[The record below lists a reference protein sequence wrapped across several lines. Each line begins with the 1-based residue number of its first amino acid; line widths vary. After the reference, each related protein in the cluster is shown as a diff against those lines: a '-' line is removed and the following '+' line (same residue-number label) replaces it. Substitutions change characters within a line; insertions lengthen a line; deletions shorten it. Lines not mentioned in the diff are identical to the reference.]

1 MNITEAVN
9 MVLKRYSSYGYD
21 IFLDLNEI
29 KDDDLQEAVRFIA
42 SMRRHYHTN
51 PKRSRKIN
59 RETLKAMIKKGY
71 SYKDI
76 AKATGLAESTVGK
89 KASDYGLKRLYHQMH
104 PYVCPPGIRPG
115 VHMICLNI
123 ETGEQ
128 KTFSSMNKA
137 EKAFWFREGY
147 LRDKTKGG
155 RCYIEN
161 GWEFRRGVKK

>member
-9 MVLKRYSSYGYD
+9 AILKWYPDYGYD

-42 SMRRHYHTN
+42 GMRKSYHAN

-59 RETLKAMIKKGY
+59 RETLKDMIKKRY

-76 AKATGLAESTVGK
+76 AKATGLTESTVGK
-89 KASDYGLKRLYHQMH
+89 KVSDYGLKRLYHQMH

-115 VHMICLNI
+115 VRMICLNI

-128 KTFSSMNKA
+128 KTFESITKA

-147 LRDKTKGG
+147 LRDRTRGG
-155 RCYIEN
+155 KCYIEN
-161 GWEFRRGVKK
+161 GWEFRRG

>member
-9 MVLKRYSSYGYD
+9 AILKRYPDYGYD

-42 SMRRHYHTN
+42 SMRKRCRTE

-59 RETLKAMIKKGY
+59 RETLKDMIKKGY
-71 SYKDI
+71 TYKGI
-76 AKATGLAESTVGK
+76 ARETGLTESTVGK
-89 KASDYGLKRLYHQMH
+89 KVSDYGLKRLYHQMH

-123 ETGEQ
+123 ETGER
-128 KTFSSMNKA
+128 KTFSTISKA
-137 EKAFWFREGY
+137 ERAFEFEKDHLGY
-147 LRDKTKGG
+147 RTRGG
-155 RCYIEN
+155 KCYIEN
-161 GWEFRRGVKK
+161 GWEFRWGD

>member
-1 MNITEAVN
+1 MNITETVN
-9 MVLKRYSSYGYD
+9 AILKRYPDYGYD

-42 SMRRHYHTN
+42 GMRKSYHAN

-59 RETLKAMIKKGY
+59 RETLRDMIEKGY

-76 AKATGLAESTVGK
+76 AKATGLAESTIGK
-89 KASDYGLKRLYHQMH
+89 KVSDYGLKRLYHQMH

-123 ETGEQ
+123 KTGEQ
-128 KTFSSMNKA
+128 KTFSSINKA
-137 EKAFWFREGY
+137 EKAFWFREGR

-161 GWEFRRGVKK
+161 GWEFRRG

>member
-42 SMRRHYHTN
+42 SMRRRCCTET
-51 PKRSRKIN
+51 KRKRVRKIN
-59 RETLKAMIKKGY
+59 RETLRDMIKKGY
-71 SYKDI
+71 TYKGI
-76 AKATGLAESTVGK
+76 ARETGLAESTVVK
-89 KASDYGLKRLYHQMH
+89 KILDYGFKKLYHQMRPH
-104 PYVCPPGIRPG
+104 GIRAC
-115 VHMICLNI
+115 VHMICLNV

-128 KTFSSMNKA
+128 KTFESITKA

-147 LRDKTKGG
+147 LRDRTRDGK
-155 RCYIEN
+155 CYIEN
-161 GWEFRRGVKK
+161 GWEFRRE

>member
-1 MNITEAVN
+1 MNITEVVN
-9 MVLKRYSSYGYD
+9 AILKRYPDYGYD

-42 SMRRHYHTN
+42 SMRRSYRAEVKYGRNT
-51 PKRSRKIN
+51 KKIN
-59 RETLKAMIKKGY
+59 QKMLKAMIEGGY

-76 AKATGLAESTVGK
+76 AKATGLAESTIGRKV
-89 KASDYGLKRLYHQMH
+89 SDYGLKRLYHQMH
-104 PYVCPPGIRPG
+104 PYVCPPGIKPG
-115 VHMICLNI
+115 VHMICLNV

-137 EKAFWFREGY
+137 EKALGFREGY
-147 LRDKTKGG
+147 LRDKTKDG

-161 GWEFRRGVKK
+161 GWEYRRE

>member
-1 MNITEAVN
+1 VNITRAVN
-9 MVLKRYSSYGYD
+9 MILKRYPDYGYD

-42 SMRRHYHTN
+42 GMRRRCRTET
-51 PKRSRKIN
+51 KRVRKIN
-59 RETLKAMIKKGY
+59 RETLKDMIKKGY
-71 SYKDI
+71 TYKGI
-76 AKATGLAESTVGK
+76 ARETGLTESTVK
-89 KASDYGLKRLYHQMH
+89 MKVRDYGFKKLYHQMR
-104 PYVCPPGIRPG
+104 PYGIRAS

-128 KTFSSMNKA
+128 KIFSSMNKA

-155 RCYIEN
+155 KCYIEN
-161 GWEFRRGVKK
+161 GWEFRRGD

>member
-9 MVLKRYSSYGYD
+9 AILKRYPDYGYD
-21 IFLDLNEI
+21 VFIDLSKI
-29 KDDDLQEAVRFIA
+29 KDDDLQEAVQFIA
-42 SMRRHYHTN
+42 NMRRHYHTN

-71 SYKDI
+71 TYKGI
-76 AKATGLAESTVGK
+76 ARETGLTESTVGRK
-89 KASDYGLKRLYHQMH
+89 VSDYGLKRLYHQMRPH
-104 PYVCPPGIRPG
+104 GIRAG

-123 ETGEQ
+123 ETGER
-128 KTFSSMNKA
+128 KTFESITKA

-155 RCYIEN
+155 KCYIEN
-161 GWEFRRGVKK
+161 GWEFRRE